1 MTNRPKNPPYLCEE
15 EQELMEAVE
24 RGEFQPSKDAAERIA
39 LLKIAA
45 INTAYKREAGKAIG
59 NANNIRRT

>member
-1 MTNRPKNPPYLCEE
+1 
-15 EQELMEAVE
+15 MEAVE

-45 INTAYKREAGKAIG
+45 INTANKREAGKGIG